1 MQAGKLRHR
10 VTFQRNI
17 AGRNPASGAPLPPV
31 WQDVAIVWAAVE
43 PLSGR
48 DLIAAR
54 AAQSEAKKRVIIRY
68 RGGIEP
74 TMRIV
79 HRGAIYNIVGEP
91 LEDKISGQEQLT
103 ILVSA
108 GLNNG

>member
-48 DLIAAR
+48 DLIAAK

-68 RGGIEP
+68 RAGIEP
-74 TMRIV
+74 TK
-79 HRGAIYNIVGEP
+79 RGAQDAIAKELLPGGSIWRAV
-91 LEDKISGQEQLT
+91 
-103 ILVSA
+103 
-108 GLNNG
+108 NGR